1 MSIFQIIAT
10 FFALFMLYVTRIHD
24 KQIKFSVTEKFF
36 WYSLWIVFIVIALFP
51 DLLLGITQFL
61 RFSRVFDLLT
71 VGALMILTVV
81 VIWNNF
87 TQRVANKKIE
97 QFIREHAIKNARKN
111 SKKK

>member
-24 KQIKFSVTEKFF
+24 RQLKFSLSEMMF
-36 WYSLWIVFIVIALFP
+36 WYSLWTVFVVIALFP
-51 DLLLGITQFL
+51 DLLIGITQFL

-71 VGALMILTVV
+71 VIALMILTVI

-97 QFIREHAIKNARKN
+97 QFVRDHAIKNAHNK

>member
-24 KQIKFSVTEKFF
+24 KQIKFSIAEKFF
-36 WYSLWIVFIVIALFP
+36 WYSLWIVFVVIALFP
-51 DLLLGITQFL
+51 ELLMGITQFL

-71 VGALMILTVV
+71 VGALMLLTIV

-97 QFIREHAIKNARKN
+97 QFVRDHAIKNVL
-111 SKKK
+111 KKPKKI